1 MWRDFC
7 TIADMFRCFLALKR
21 SQSTDILFLFKWV
34 AFKVN
39 KVKLLLMGNMKQV
52 TQKWLQI
59 TLCSCKSCIAKS
71 IFMAVLKSFHYNTN
85 TNLKKNTGTMHLNL
99 FPWHRCFAMPLKLLL
114 KLFWY
119 QRLFVEGAQ
128 RPTRELKKKDA
139 EERVTGCLCGRIDV
153 KWERGWPSQVNRLW
167 AVSHS
172 WHAHNYSIS
181 STINGNSLK
190 QHRELK
196 QTPSLYSSNPPSTH
210 HPLYPITSES

>member
-1 MWRDFC
+1 
-7 TIADMFRCFLALKR
+7 
-21 SQSTDILFLFKWV
+21 
-34 AFKVN
+34 
-39 KVKLLLMGNMKQV
+39 
-52 TQKWLQI
+52 
-59 TLCSCKSCIAKS
+59 
-71 IFMAVLKSFHYNTN
+71 
-85 TNLKKNTGTMHLNL
+85 MHLNL
-99 FPWHRCFAMPLKLLL
+99 FPWHLCFAMPLKLLL

-119 QRLFVEGAQ
+119 QRLFGEGAQ

-181 STINGNSLK
+181 STINGNGLK

-196 QTPSLYSSNPPSTH
+196 QTPSRPTRPPHITPSIPSPLSPNTPLIHIQHSISLSFYISVSVSHTH
-210 HPLYPITSES
+210 LHTLLAGTFCCPSAHRACVRWFKCLCTFFWVCI